1 MNRETPIRST
11 DSDTVIVL
19 DDSARRRKRI
29 AIIAAAAIALVAIIV
44 ATLMMSGGGKDE
56 AAAGAAKEAAI
67 PKITVIV
74 PGRQQVAGQI
84 SATGT
89 IAARRDMP
97 VGIAGT
103 GGKVVRVLVDAG
115 SWVRAGQVLAVVD
128 RSVQAEQA
136 AQLAAQVDAA
146 RANAALAQSNYERA
160 LALQGRG
167 FVSKA
172 EIEAKKSTRD
182 AANAQVRVAQAQL
195 AGTRAEIGRLNVTAP
210 TSGLI
215 LDRNVELGQIVGQ
228 GSGALFRIAQGGMME
243 VQAKLAEGALAQVH
257 VGTPATVKPVGT
269 TAQIAGSVWQVE
281 PIIDPVNRQG
291 IAHVA
296 VPYQTLLRPGGFAEV
311 SLISGSADVPLLP
324 QSAVLSDDKG
334 NYVYVVDK
342 DNRVVRRNVKVGEVD
357 DSGVTIVEGL
367 SGQERVVAS
376 AGAFLNPGDKI
387 RPVRE
392 VSERQNEF
400 PEHLCLV
407 DPQPG
412 PVDRAL
418 HGVDDRRPGFVHAD
432 GREPESGDHL
442 SGRRHR
448 NLAARRC
455 PERTRDTDHAARRSF
470 GSKPGRR

>member
-1 MNRETPIRST
+1 
-11 DSDTVIVL
+11 VL
-19 DDSARRRKRI
+19 VDDASRRRRRI
-29 AIIAAAAIALVAIIV
+29 AIIGAGIVAVVAIV
-44 ATLMMSGGGKDE
+44 LAMLMMGGGEKED
-56 AAAGAAKEAAI
+56 AAAGAAKQAAI
-67 PKITVIV
+67 PRITVIV
-74 PGRQQVAGQI
+74 PGRQQVANQI

-97 VGIAGT
+97 VGIAGS

-172 EIEAKKSTRD
+172 EIDAKKSTRD
-182 AANAQVRVAQAQL
+182 AAAAQVRVAQAQL
-195 AGTRAEIGRLNVTAP
+195 AATRAEIGRLNVTAP

-215 LDRNVELGQIVGQ
+215 LDRNVEVGQIVGA
-228 GSGALFRIAQGGMME
+228 GSGALFRIAQNGMME
-243 VQAKLAEGALAQVH
+243 VQAKLSEGTLAQVH
-257 VGTPATVKPVGT
+257 VGTPATVVPVGSNV
-269 TAQIAGSVWQVE
+269 QIAGSVWQVE

-296 VPYQTLLRPGGFAEV
+296 VPYQQVLRPGGFAEV
-311 SLISGSADVPLLP
+311 ALVSGTADVPLLP

-334 NYVYVVDK
+334 NYVYIVGK
-342 DNRVVRRNVKVGEVD
+342 DDRVVRRNVKVGEVD
-357 DSGVTIVEGL
+357 DNGVTIVAGL
-367 SGQERVVAS
+367 TGQERVVAS

-392 VSERQNEF
+392 
-400 PEHLCLV
+400 
-407 DPQPG
+407 
-412 PVDRAL
+412 
-418 HGVDDRRPGFVHAD
+418 
-432 GREPESGDHL
+432 
-442 SGRRHR
+442 
-448 NLAARRC
+448 AAQ
-455 PERTRDTDHAARRSF
+455 
-470 GSKPGRR
+470 